1 MSKFS
6 TDHRDKRSGA
16 YDPIDQDGLP
26 QPHQVKDR
34 TTQHEAAQ
42 PGADVRADAL
52 PGTAPVLPE
61 GLVREPQPPL
71 NPALD
76 GALPS
81 DSYASPAHCKKKVEG
96 NAGGSQPRKALAARQ

>member
-6 TDHRDKRSGA
+6 TDNRDKRSGA
-16 YDPIDQDGLP
+16 YDPIDKDGLP

-34 TTQHEAAQ
+34 TTPHEAAQ

-61 GLVREPQPPL
+61 GLVREPRPPL
-71 NPALD
+71 NPRT
-76 GALPS
+76 GRGPS
-81 DSYASPAHCKKKVEG
+81 E
-96 NAGGSQPRKALAARQ
+96 